1 MDIPLFLFELKD
13 LPRMLRGL
21 GDVLSGRSKPRDV
34 PGGYLAYQFG
44 WGPLL
49 SDLGKLADFA
59 KLFADAQN
67 ALTNAANGGRVSHSL
82 GGKSSPGSAGT
93 FSYALGSD
101 GNYVL
106 GTISGTSVEG
116 WCTARTF
123 LNEPLPI
130 PVYEREMFILRTA
143 LGLNASAA
151 TIWNAIPW
159 SWLLDYFFNIGL
171 LMEARRGYSSWHF
184 KDLHVMV
191 KSTKTTSIAST
202 LNQVRSMSYSGG
214 KKIYTRKE
222 RSYVGSNPN
231 VGFGFA
237 PMLNLRQTSILGALL
252 TASSLRMAR

>member
-1 MDIPLFLFELKD
+1 
-13 LPRMLRGL
+13 
-21 GDVLSGRSKPRDV
+21 
-34 PGGYLAYQFG
+34 
-44 WGPLL
+44 
-49 SDLGKLADFA
+49 
-59 KLFADAQN
+59 
-67 ALTNAANGGRVSHSL
+67 
-82 GGKSSPGSAGT
+82 
-93 FSYALGSD
+93 
-101 GNYVL
+101 
-106 GTISGTSVEG
+106 
-116 WCTARTF
+116 
-123 LNEPLPI
+123 
-130 PVYEREMFILRTA
+130 MFILRTA